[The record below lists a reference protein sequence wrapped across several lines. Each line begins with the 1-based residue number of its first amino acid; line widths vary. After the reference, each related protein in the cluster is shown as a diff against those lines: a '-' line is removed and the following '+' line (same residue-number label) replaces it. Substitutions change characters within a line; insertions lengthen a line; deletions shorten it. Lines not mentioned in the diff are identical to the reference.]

1 MAIKRRKFRFEQLES
16 RKMRAADI
24 AFNGGIVDITGTD
37 GDDFVEVR
45 FDDDDI
51 HIELTYPDDDGSG
64 TDDIDR
70 RYDIEDVTQIRFHGG
85 DGDDEMVMFIDELD
99 NGVTLNHIYAR
110 FYGEG
115 DNDTFDNQTNIR
127 SYIYGGEGDD
137 TLLGGSSYDYI
148 YGDQGN
154 DTLNGREGNDYY
166 YFTGANLGSDTIAE
180 VAGQGVDTINLY
192 GLTLTNNTDWDYTF
206 LDLGAT
212 YEQYVYWAQNGEHFK
227 LTLSDGEAI
236 ENAYGTNAVD
246 YMMGNGQNNTLYG
259 YGGDDWLFGYGGDDY
274 LYGVGGNDFLWGMEG
289 SDRLYGGN
297 DQDVLFGDEVNWD
310 LYYAYAGAQ
319 DADGQI
325 DINTLMSELMQE
337 FNVTNYKLLDDAFHT
352 ELAADRE
359 RLPVRRAGLSLR
371 RIRHGSGLR
380 RFGRRLYPRRPRRRR
395 ADRRR
400 RQRRPA
406 RRLFVQLQLSPR
418 RVDFLFGMGGNDNLY
433 GRGGDDWLF
442 GGDGLD
448 NLEGHEGNDVLYG
461 RHDDQADN
469 MNGGSGSDMFVRY
482 FYDGGGYGW
491 TWDAEENEED
501 FTSGEDYVGYVYL

>member
-1 MAIKRRKFRFEQLES
+1 MAIKRRKFRFEQLED

-24 AFNGGIVDITGTD
+24 TFSGGIVDITGTD

-45 FDDDDI
+45 FDDDDV
-51 HIELTYPDDDGSG
+51 HIELTYPDGSG
-64 TDDIDR
+64 TDDIDK
-70 RYDIEDVTQIRFHGG
+70 RYDIEDVKQIRFHGG
-85 DGDDEMVMFIDELD
+85 DGDDEMIMFIDELD

-115 DNDTFDNQTNIR
+115 DNDTFDNQTNVR

-137 TLLGGSSYDYI
+137 TLLGGSSNDYI

-319 DADGQI
+319 DAEGQI

-352 ELAADRE
+352 QLAAAENASQYGE
-359 RLPVRRAGLSLR
+359 RDYLYG
-371 RIRHGSGLR
+371 GSGTDLAYGGSGDDYIR
-380 RFGRRLYPRRPRRRR
+380 GDLDDDVLIGGGGDDDLHGDYSYSYNY
-395 ADRRR
+395 
-400 RQRRPA
+400 RQG
-406 RRLFVQLQLSPR
+406 
-418 RVDFLFGMGGNDNLY
+418 VDFLFGMGGNDNLY